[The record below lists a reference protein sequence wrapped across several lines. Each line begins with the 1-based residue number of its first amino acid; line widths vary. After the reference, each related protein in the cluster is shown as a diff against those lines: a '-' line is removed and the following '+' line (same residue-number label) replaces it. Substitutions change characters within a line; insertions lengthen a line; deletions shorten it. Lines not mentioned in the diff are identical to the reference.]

1 MHPELPATQSE
12 APPAK
17 LGRGVEAQ
25 PTDRTWPPNSE
36 WPEQGALRTET
47 KLWAMVP
54 STLLHA

>member
-1 MHPELPATQSE
+1 MQPELPAAQSE

-17 LGRGVEAQ
+17 LGRGMEAQ
-25 PTDRTWPPNSE
+25 PTDRTRPPDSE

-47 KLWAMVP
+47 KPSAMVP